1 MMLSKK
7 LLVPFVAATSSFFSS
22 VAADLD
28 EYKSPIGT
36 TIWDEA
42 PNFKNDPIQPYPDL
56 KGPNGEDLTI
66 ENLRGVHLFG
76 FKGCS
81 GEEGAW
87 IKEAYGDFYKLAQ
100 QAELY
105 NNIDWNDQVMK
116 DFFGPNSKAYKI
128 PPDTRAE
135 IQQIFA
141 AAQQDNRARVFF
153 HEVTHLD
160 YFMSANDTK
169 DDSKSPE
176 VFDAQFRYK
185 TGKQTYTAQA
195 YGPFWAKTLR
205 NYNPKP
211 KKYIGYYTQR
221 NADTYAWV
229 ALAKYVQKAIGR
241 YPPNPNPGRLT
252 PIGPPTKS
260 PGGQPLFAS
269 DIGPDEEG
277 DTADDALIGQT
288 ENTDHVPGF
297 HIPGCGDK
305 YEQASPTDEPP
316 PQPTKQPDTTQPQPS
331 EEPARWHYQY
341 GDASKGE
348 WAIYIQPGRTVGS
361 KKRRWSNTKIR
372 RVIPPEP
379 RIPPTPAGP
388 SADANLITWIQDGA
402 NSKQFGPLAIDCKK
416 PQGEWQNFDPKDT
429 GLKYWL
435 SIKSGHACTLNQDDR
450 NMDFVGLK
458 YANIGDMSVS
468 SDGRCFKA
476 KKSGVSCVIKID
488 P

>member
-1 MMLSKK
+1 MLSKT
-7 LLVPFVAATSSFFSS
+7 LLLPFFAATSSFISS

-28 EYKSPIGT
+28 EYKSPNGT

-76 FKGCS
+76 YKGCS
-81 GEEGAW
+81 GQESVW
-87 IKEAYGDFYKLAQ
+87 IKEAYSDFYKLAQ
-100 QAELY
+100 QPELY
-105 NNIDWNDQVMK
+105 NNIDWSDEAIK
-116 DFFGPNSKAYKI
+116 EFFGPNSNAYKI

-141 AAQQDNRARVFF
+141 AAQQVYNQNWLWEPPWLGWRRLWI
-153 HEVTHLD
+153 E
-160 YFMSANDTK
+160 K
-169 DDSKSPE
+169 DSKSPE

-205 NYNPKP
+205 NYIPKP
-211 KKYIGYYTQR
+211 VSDIGYYTQR
-221 NADTYAWV
+221 NETT
-229 ALAKYVQKAIGR
+229 R
-241 YPPNPNPGRLT
+241 YPPNPNPGKFK
-252 PIGPPTKS
+252 PIGRPTKS
-260 PGGQPLFAS
+260 PGGEPLFAS

-288 ENTDHVPGF
+288 ENTDHAPGF
-297 HIPGCGDK
+297 HIPRCGDK
-305 YEQASPTDEPP
+305 YKQAGTIDPPP
-316 PQPTKQPDTTQPQPS
+316 PQPTQQPDPPQPRPVG
-331 EEPARWHYQY
+331 EPGHWHYKY
-341 GDASKGE
+341 GDASKGQ

-361 KKRRWSNTKIR
+361 KKSRRSSTKFR
-372 RVIPPEP
+372 RVILPEP

-388 SADANLITWIQDGA
+388 SADANLITWIQAGA
-402 NSKQFGPLAIDCKK
+402 NSKQFGPLKINCKK

-429 GLKYWL
+429 GLKYSL
-435 SIKSGHACTLNQDDR
+435 SIKSGHACTLKQADR
-450 NMDFVGLK
+450 NMDYVGLK

-476 KKSGVSCVIKID
+476 ENSGVSCVIKID